1 MPVSAIYRMDKIIC
15 GSDFTIQAAENLVVS
30 PGIRTLIERAS
41 GERAPNWVGTDK
53 TVAMA
58 TFSTQQI
65 ATLLGA
71 VGVGGLAITG
81 NTDIF
86 QKFATST
93 INTARATTS
102 HHRIRSA
109 SVLAYWTRI
118 TLPNQGRATVDV
130 TLCPVYDGSNEPYVY
145 AGGVALS
152 GSIASSALAFYQCGP
167 LLLNGSSMGAI
178 QEIVIESGAQEAPY
192 SADGEH
198 HQTFRCI
205 ESIEPSITFKTIN
218 GTSFNSPGPA
228 GLALNGSTGC
238 VAYARKIAQNGAR
251 VANATE
257 EHISFTSLTGRA
269 VLIDSRVTGTKEFE
283 ETIKVEITVPDD
295 TTSIMA
301 IDTTAAI
308 P

>member
-1 MPVSAIYRMDKIIC
+1 MTVAAIYRMDKIVC
-15 GSDFTIQAAENLVVS
+15 GSDFTVQIAENLVVA
-30 PGIRTLIERAS
+30 PGIQTLVERAA

-53 TVAMA
+53 TTAMA
-58 TFSTQQI
+58 NFTTQQL
-65 ATLLGA
+65 ATVLGA

-81 NTDIF
+81 NTDVY
-86 QKFATST
+86 QKLATST
-93 INTARATTS
+93 ANTARATTS
-102 HHRIRSA
+102 HHRIRAA

-118 TLPNQGRATVDV
+118 TLPNQGRATMDV

-152 GSIASSALAFYQCGP
+152 GSIAASALAFFQCGP
-167 LLLNGSSMGAI
+167 LYLNGSSMGAI
-178 QEIVIESGAQEAPY
+178 QEIIIESGAREVPY
-192 SADGEH
+192 SSDGEH

-205 ESIEPSITFKTIN
+205 ETIEPTVTFKTIN

-257 EHISFTSLTGRA
+257 EHISFTSLYGRA
-269 VLIDSRVTGTKEFE
+269 LLIDSRATGTKEFE

-301 IDTTAAI
+301 IDVTAAI